1 MLKTASAL
9 FVFLGGFALMVL
21 EIVGARYLLK
31 DFGGSIYVWISQI
44 GVILIALALGYAA
57 GGWLADRYHRARFL
71 AAPLGVAG
79 LVTWCI
85 PQFTPPL
92 LEAVVLRHPPD
103 REIPLM
109 WQKLDPALG
118 STLVFFLPCL
128 VLATLSPY
136 MIRLTTAEVR
146 HVGTISGMIYAAST
160 TGSIAGVFVSGYV
173 LIDHLNLSDI
183 FRATGF
189 LLGLLAAMSL
199 ALDRYLTAEA
209 ESAPGRGVQSAN
221 SRSCSRNGTN

>member
-1 MLKTASAL
+1 MLKAAAAL

-57 GGWLADRYHRARFL
+57 GGWLADRCQRARFL
-71 AAPLGVAG
+71 AAPLALAG

-85 PQFTPPL
+85 PWFTPPL

-103 REIPLM
+103 REIPPV
-109 WQKLDPALG
+109 WQKLDPAIG

-146 HVGTISGMIYAAST
+146 HVGRISGMIYAAST
-160 TGSIAGVFVSGYV
+160 SGSIAGVFVSGYV

-183 FRATGF
+183 FRATGL
-189 LLGLLAAMSL
+189 LLGLLAVMSP
-199 ALDRYLTAEA
+199 ALDRYLTR
-209 ESAPGRGVQSAN
+209 PI
-221 SRSCSRNGTN
+221 

>member
-1 MLKTASAL
+1 MLKTAAVL

-57 GGWLADRYHRARFL
+57 GGWLADRYQRARFL
-71 AAPLGVAG
+71 AVPLGVAG

-85 PQFTPPL
+85 PWFTPPL

-103 REIPLM
+103 REIPQV
-109 WQKLDPALG
+109 WQKLDPAIG

-146 HVGTISGMIYAAST
+146 HVGTISGMIYAAGT
-160 TGSIAGVFVSGYV
+160 TGSIVGVFVSGYV

-183 FRATGF
+183 FRATGI
-189 LLGLLAAMSL
+189 LLGFLAAMSPV
-199 ALDRYLTAEA
+199 LDQYLTRPT
-209 ESAPGRGVQSAN
+209 ESPARRGVQSAN
-221 SRSCSRNGTN
+221 IRS